1 MAMHVVDTILP
12 TTMVGSY
19 PRPHWFKPQLLGR
32 DVRVAFKEVQHEE
45 AYNDAVATIIRDQEE
60 AGLDIVTDGN
70 MWYDDYIGSIGAF
83 CWYMYERIP
92 GFEPAREPHPS
103 FVNAEASFSK
113 VMFDDWG
120 GVINSSAVKRGPIRL
135 ADLYTIAKK
144 HSKVPVKV
152 SVGAGPVNLAWH
164 AYFNHYKNAKELSLA
179 LAPIFNQEMKDLV
192 AAGATYL
199 QIEDL
204 GAWMPLF
211 TNDKNDYVWIKDA
224 IAQCCDGVKARIG
237 WHFCFGNAWGND
249 ILSGNYPEGY
259 QTVLPYFFGTAGI
272 DEFVLDYAN
281 RDMAG
286 VEFLKNLPAN
296 QGAQV
301 GVCDIRTNA
310 IESPKTMADRIRRV
324 VKSVPPD
331 KVTLSTDCGMK
342 PLARMVAKMKL
353 GALAEGAAIV
363 RKEVAGV

>member
-19 PRPHWFKPQLLGR
+19 PRPQWFRQQLLGR

-70 MWYDDYIGSIGAF
+70 MWYDDYVGSIGAF
-83 CWYMYERIP
+83 CWYLYERIP

-113 VMFDDWG
+113 AMFDDWG
-120 GVINSSAVKRGPIRL
+120 GVINSTAVKRGPIRW
-135 ADLYTIAKK
+135 ADLYTIAAK
-144 HSKVPVKV
+144 HATVPVKV

-179 LAPIFNQEMKDLV
+179 LAPIFNAEMKELV
-192 AAGATYL
+192 AAGAKYL

-211 TNDKNDYVWIKDA
+211 TGDKNDYTWIKDT

-249 ILSGNYPEGY
+249 LLSGSFPEGY
-259 QTVLPYFFGTAGI
+259 QTVLPNLFDTPGI
-272 DEFVLDYAN
+272 NEFVLDYAN
-281 RDMAG
+281 RNMAG
-286 VEFLKNLPAN
+286 IEFLKNLPKDKTV
-296 QGAQV
+296 QV
-301 GVCDIRTNA
+301 GVLDVRSNA
-310 IESPKTMADRIRRV
+310 IETPQTIAARIKKAIAAVGPERV
-324 VKSVPPD
+324 V
-331 KVTLSTDCGMK
+331 LSTDCGMK

-353 GALAEGAAIV
+353 HSLGEAARMV
-363 RKEVAGV
+363 RKEIGA